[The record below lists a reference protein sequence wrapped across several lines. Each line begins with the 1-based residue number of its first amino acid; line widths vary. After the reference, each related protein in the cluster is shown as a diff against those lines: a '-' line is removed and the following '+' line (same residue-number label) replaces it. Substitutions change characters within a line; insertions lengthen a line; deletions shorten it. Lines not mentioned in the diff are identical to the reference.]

1 MGGMKKKKDL
11 TVVIAIVCAAVLAA
25 VVFGIAAHGIS
36 SRRETPDTS
45 ADGSTLQ
52 PEPTAKI
59 TDPVSEPASSDS
71 EIVTVPST
79 EKNTVPE
86 PPATEAP
93 DTAVPFVPDTDY
105 RYQNIPESAPAELSA
120 LSKSVFVGDSRTE
133 GLALYTRLPSSG
145 ARIYTHVGMSVK
157 EVFSDKVIKVGG
169 QNMTVIEALK
179 SDPTFDRVYIMLG
192 VNELGWVYTE
202 AFIEKY
208 AEIIDT
214 VRTINPNAKIIVQSL
229 IPVSADAYKTDP
241 MLQNSKIEE
250 YNKALDVMCREKNVW
265 FLNVAE
271 MFAGNGG
278 VLPADASNDGVHLKK
293 AYCDQWLDYIL
304 SHMG

>member
-1 MGGMKKKKDL
+1 MGGTKKKKDL
-11 TVVIAIVCAAVLAA
+11 TVVIAVVCAAVLAA

-45 ADGSTLQ
+45 ADGSTAQ
-52 PEPTAKI
+52 PEPTAKT
-59 TDPVSEPASSDS
+59 TDPVSEPVSSDS
-71 EIVTVPST
+71 EPVTAPPT
-79 EKNTVPE
+79 EKNTETV
-86 PPATEAP
+86 PPATESS
-93 DTAVPFVPDTDY
+93 DTAAPFVPDTDY
-105 RYQNIPESAPAELSA
+105 RYQNLPESAPAELSA

-169 QNMTVIEALK
+169 QSMTVIEALK

-192 VNELGWVYTE
+192 VNELGWIYTE
-202 AFIEKY
+202 VFIEKY
-208 AEIIDT
+208 GEIIDT

-241 MLQNSKIEE
+241 MLRNSKIEE
-250 YNKALDVMCREKNVW
+250 YNKALDVMCRDKNVW

-293 AYCDQWLDYIL
+293 AYCDHWLDYIL

>member
-45 ADGSTLQ
+45 ADGSTAQ
-52 PEPTAKI
+52 PEPTAKT
-59 TDPVSEPASSDS
+59 TDPVSEPASTDS

-93 DTAVPFVPDTDY
+93 DTAAPFVPDTDY

-208 AEIIDT
+208 GEIIDT

>member
-1 MGGMKKKKDL
+1 MGGTKKKKDL
-11 TVVIAIVCAAVLAA
+11 TLVIAVVCAAVLAA

-45 ADGSTLQ
+45 ADGSTAQ
-52 PEPTAKI
+52 PEPTAKT
-59 TDPVSEPASSDS
+59 TDPVSESVSSDS
-71 EIVTVPST
+71 EIVTAPPT
-79 EKNTVPE
+79 EKNTETV
-86 PPATEAP
+86 PPATESP
-93 DTAVPFVPDTDY
+93 DTAAPFVPDTDY

-169 QNMTVIEALK
+169 QNMTVIDALK
-179 SDPTFDRVYIMLG
+179 TDPTFDRVYIMLG

>member
-1 MGGMKKKKDL
+1 MGEMNKKKDL

-45 ADGSTLQ
+45 IGGSTLQ
-52 PEPTAKI
+52 PDSTVKT
-59 TDPVSEPASSDS
+59 TDLVSEPVSSDS
-71 EIVTVPST
+71 EP
-79 EKNTVPE
+79 VPE
-86 PPATEAP
+86 PPTTESP
-93 DTAVPFVPDTDY
+93 DTLAPFVPDTDY
-105 RYQNIPESAPAELSA
+105 RYQNLPESAPAELSA

-157 EVFSDKVIKVGG
+157 KVFSDKVIKVGG
-169 QNMTVIEALK
+169 QSMTVIEALK

-192 VNELGWVYTE
+192 VNELGWIYTE

-208 AEIIDT
+208 GEIIDT
-214 VRTINPNAKIIVQSL
+214 VRTINPNAKIIIQSL

-241 MLQNSKIEE
+241 MLRNSKIEE
-250 YNKALDVMCREKNVW
+250 YNKALDAMCRDKNVW

-271 MFAGNGG
+271 MFSGNGG

-293 AYCDQWLDYIL
+293 AYCDHWLDYIL